1 MLHPTNFITI
11 PDFVATQQHT
21 ILLVDV
27 DPDDIETLAHM
38 CSNYAESF
46 NVYLYYASNNDTQWL
61 ERAAALADTIIVNT
75 VQNELSN
82 IKDTY
87 IVQGRTMY
95 YGPKTF
101 QYGNQCRTVLDYF
114 ANRENERKSTHNF
127 VSLL

>member
-1 MLHPTNFITI
+1 MTQLTNFITA
-11 PDFVATQQHT
+11 PDFVDAGQHT

-27 DPDDIETLAHM
+27 DPDDIETLAHL
-38 CSNYAESF
+38 CSGYSEAF
-46 NVYLYYASNNDTQWL
+46 NVYLYYAANDDIQWL
-61 ERAAALADTIIVNT
+61 TRAAALADTIIVNT
-75 VQNELSN
+75 IQNELSN

-101 QYGNQCRTVLDYF
+101 QNGTKCRTVLDYF
-114 ANRENERKSTHNF
+114 ANRENERKSTHHF